1 MDELLNKPS
10 DKELQRVLHL
20 EGKEWFEY
28 FSGIVALRF
37 PGLFTVVN
45 RILSGEEVSKEDM
58 EKAAILDV
66 VITIYWHY
74 TEDERSKLLKEL
86 KKERGWQ

>member
-1 MDELLNKPS
+1 MAELPNAPP
-10 DKELQRVLHL
+10 DKGLQRVLHL

-45 RILSGEEVSKEDM
+45 RMLSGEEISKEDM
-58 EKAAILDV
+58 EKAATLDV
-66 VITIYWHY
+66 VISILLALP
-74 TEDERSKLLKEL
+74 EDERGKLLKKL
-86 KKERGWQ
+86 RTVS

>member
-1 MDELLNKPS
+1 MAELLNKAS

-28 FSGIVALRF
+28 FSGIVAIRF

-45 RILSGEEVSKEDM
+45 RMFSGEEVSKEDM
-58 EKAAILDV
+58 EKAVTLDV
-66 VITIYWHY
+66 LITILLALP
-74 TEDERSKLLKEL
+74 EDERSKLLKE
-86 KKERGWQ
+86 